1 MKQYAIT
8 AALAIGLTIAAGLN
22 DNATAEVNVVTT
34 DTTLAYIARE
44 VGGDKVRVE
53 SLSKPTDDPHHVEP
67 TPSMIVRTARAQVVA
82 RIGMDLDGWLDS
94 VLEKSGNSQ
103 VARGGKGYAD
113 CSTNLVVQEIPPAKL
128 DPSMGDIHVYGN
140 PHYLMDPANGILAAG
155 NIAAALIRVDPRNQP
170 YYHDRFVKFGE
181 EIKTHLTDWK
191 KQLAPFKGALVTTY
205 HRSWVYFMSRFGLKE
220 FGTIEPKPGI
230 PPSQGHVNDLVRG
243 MKESKVP
250 VMLIEN
256 FRSRRYPDLIA
267 SQTGAKAVYVPLAV
281 GAEPGADTYFKLFD
295 TIVGRMAAALK

>member
-1 MKQYAIT
+1 MRHIIVI
-8 AALAIGLTIAAGLN
+8 AALAFGLSLAAVPK
-22 DNATAEVNVVTT
+22 ARAEINVVTT
-34 DTTLAYIARE
+34 DSTLAHIARE
-44 VGGDKVRVE
+44 VGGDKVRVD

-67 TPSMIVRTARAQVVA
+67 TPSMVVKVARAQVVA
-82 RIGMDLDGWLDS
+82 RIGMDLDGWLDA
-94 VLEKSGNSQ
+94 VLDKAGNTN
-103 VARGGKGYAD
+103 VVRGGKGYAD
-113 CSTNLVVQEIPPAKL
+113 CSTNLVAQEMPPAKL

-155 NIAAALIRVDPRNQP
+155 NIAAALIKVDPKNQP
-170 YYHDRFVKFGE
+170 YYHDRFVRFGE
-181 EIKTHLTDWK
+181 EIKTRLADWK
-191 KQLAPFKGALVTTY
+191 KQLAPFRGSLITTY

-250 VMLIEN
+250 VILVEN

-267 SQTGAKAVYVPLAV
+267 SQTGAKAVYVPLSV
-281 GAEPGADTYFKLFD
+281 GAEAGADSYFKLFD
-295 TIVGRMAAALK
+295 TIVGRLAAALK